1 MKKFFAVILTVL
13 IFVLPGCVLQKDIA
27 MFSVTTETI
36 TYDTPLP
43 GTVISSVKYKE
54 KTLLLIDNTDV
65 EAQTQ
70 SIYIISLDDNEK
82 IVTYPI
88 FSVELSKHR
97 SIFGLFSVSGKL
109 CYLYINDEM
118 EFVLAIIDD
127 SFEIISE
134 INLGISTDMSGMA
147 NAVTDGES
155 LYFVANDRIYR
166 VNTDGSYDEIK
177 RDENSISIDC
187 ICTANGDLYIL
198 FYEHIGID
206 KFIISKYDKSSDS
219 ITDLYSEKTENIIT
233 SIFPGD
239 DEFLLFGMGNDYIYG
254 FDANGK
260 KRRIMKREELGYT
273 NGMANAT
280 RLGSSLFENGVR
292 TSYAIMGGN
301 IIKFAFSRD
310 KNVNDERRVITLSTA
325 QSLPPDMV
333 ETIANIN
340 NNNPEFKISIDNI
353 TDNGADLD
361 DYKKALLSGNLGD
374 IIIPPDENSAYLSK
388 GVYADLYPLLDNDP
402 ALRREDFLPGIL
414 SAFETDG
421 QLFRLQKT
429 FGIETYLAEKSD
441 SISPTYLNILKLIN
455 DNPDR
460 YILPYTDSPI
470 VPLLSLVNKNTGE
483 FSADDVRNLLLIS
496 DSVSGKNS
504 TDFGQR
510 FLDNKG
516 YYAYLSAYNIYDYI
530 AVSDIT
536 LNRAEAVPVGL
547 PDASLPVNQ
556 LTNGVDICINSVS
569 ENKDDAWAAVKLIL
583 TDTSNIK
590 SGFPVLTERFYAE
603 MEKAINDNEYNITY
617 DGVELRTPT
626 AEDFETIKSMLENVK
641 YIEQNPEISKIFSEE
656 SEQYFAE
663 NKSLDDTVSAI
674 MGRLAILYGE

>member
-1 MKKFFAVILTVL
+1 MKRFFAVILTIL
-13 IFVLPGCVLQKDIA
+13 IFTLPGCAKAKDIV
-27 MFSVTTETI
+27 MFSVTTEEI
-36 TYDTPLP
+36 PYDSPLP
-43 GTVISSVKYKE
+43 GTIMSSVKYKE
-54 KTLLLIDNTDV
+54 KMILLVDYTDI

-70 SIYIISLDDNEK
+70 SLYIISLDDNEK
-82 IVTYPI
+82 IVTYPFCDGVSSNRRMI
-88 FSVELSKHR
+88 NK
-97 SIFGLFSVSGKL
+97 LFNISGKL

-118 EFVLAIIDD
+118 EFVLAIINE

-166 VNTDGSYDEIK
+166 VNTDSSYDEIN
-177 RDENSISIDC
+177 RDENSISVNC
-187 ICTANGDLYIL
+187 ICATNGDLYIL
-198 FYEHIGID
+198 FYEHFGVD
-206 KFIISKYDKSSDS
+206 KYIISKYDKLSDS
-219 ITDLYSEKTENIIT
+219 ITDFYSENTENIIT

-239 DEFLLFGMGNDYIYG
+239 DEFLLFGMGNGYIYG

-273 NGMANAT
+273 HGRQNAIGI
-280 RLGSSLFENGVR
+280 GSSLIENDAR
-292 TSYAIMGGN
+292 TSYEIMGGN
-301 IIKFAFSRD
+301 IIKFVFSRD
-310 KNVNDERRVITLSTA
+310 KNINDERRVITLSTA

-340 NNNPEFKISIDNI
+340 SKNPEFKINIDNI

-374 IIIPPDENSAYLSK
+374 IIIPPDENFAYISK
-388 GVYADLYPLLDNDP
+388 GVYADLYPRLDNDSD
-402 ALRREDFLPGIL
+402 LNREDFLPGIL

-441 SISPTYLNILKLIN
+441 NILPTYTNILKLIH

-460 YILPYTDSPI
+460 YILPYNSSPSI
-470 VPLLSLVNKNTGE
+470 ALISLVNKNTGE
-483 FSADDVRNLLLIS
+483 FSADDVRNLLLIA
-496 DSVSGKNS
+496 DTVSEKNP
-504 TDFGQR
+504 TDFEQR

-516 YYAYLSAYNIYDYI
+516 YYAYLNAYSINDYI
-530 AVSDIT
+530 AVRDIT
-536 LNRAEAVPVGL
+536 FNRAEAVPVGL
-547 PDASLPVNQ
+547 ADVSFPVNQ

-590 SGFPVLTERFYAE
+590 IGFPVLTEQYYNE
-603 MEKAINDNEYNITY
+603 MNKAIDNEKSIVEYNGIR
-617 DGVELRTPT
+617 LRTAT
-626 AEDFETIKSMLENVK
+626 SQDFEAIVSMLENVK
-641 YIEQNPEISKIFSEE
+641 YIEPNPEIAQIFSEE
-656 SEQYFAE
+656 SAAYFDK
-663 NKSLDDTVSAI
+663 NKSLNDTVSAI
-674 MGRLAILYGE
+674 MGRLAIVYGE